1 MSEKRANVHP
11 AATGQFNEEGRQL
24 FTAYGQHDQSP
35 VLVWLP
41 ILFGLLASAIVA
53 LAFCPVP
60 RSQTVSG
67 ARALFLAVA
76 YVVVTVGTGAFVLAT
91 CGLFADRRRLEVSL
105 RRMLPLFCG
114 VAAWMTPVVT
124 FYMRDSLWAA

>member
-1 MSEKRANVHP
+1 MSEKCANLQT
-11 AATGQFNEEGRQL
+11 AATGQLNEAGRQL
-24 FTAYGQHDQSP
+24 FAAYRQHDQSP
-35 VLVWLP
+35 VLAWLP
-41 ILFGLLASAIVA
+41 IFFGLLASAIVA

-91 CGLFADRRRLEVSL
+91 CGTIAGRRRLEV
-105 RRMLPLFCG
+105 RRTLPRFCG
-114 VAAWMTPVVT
+114 VAARMTPVAA
-124 FYMRDSLWAA
+124 FYMREGVGH